1 MPCILYK
8 YETYIYPRFNY
19 DVKVQINS
27 KVQISPWVKFLV
39 KKVTLDL
46 RVQIYTRWFKIV
58 LKGPILKV
66 YNTYILFITSADG
79 ILITCLSLEK
89 SPFANRKSSSLV
101 LYIPGKVYFCTNEI
115 CGSHLAKNYITLV
128 K

>member
-1 MPCILYK
+1 MGQVFGQKGHIRPK
-8 YETYIYPRFNY
+8 G
-19 DVKVQINS
+19 S
-27 KVQISPWVKFLV
+27 K
-39 KKVTLDL
+39 
-46 RVQIYTRWFKIV
+46 YTRWFKIV

-79 ILITCLSLEK
+79 IFINLPMFRK

-128 K
+128 KQSIYPNNQSIQLSNFQWSHEKCDI